1 MKERAIKL
9 LDMIADKVLSYRPKP
24 NSKPGKARRR
34 KSNKAKREL
43 SV

>member
-1 MKERAIKL
+1 MKDKAIKL
-9 LDMIADKVLSYRPKP
+9 LDLITDKVLSYRPKP
-24 NSKPGKARRR
+24 VSKPAKARRR